1 MNLSLPLWLK
11 RYADRF
17 SGADLTDRAAALT
30 YYGFLSLFP
39 ALIIGVALIGIFGT
53 YPDTYNEIVATMRDA
68 APGPVVN
75 LVESA
80 LDDAVA
86 NRGGVGGLLGVGLII
101 SLYSASGAT
110 GAAVRA
116 IEAAY
121 GEDLDSAWWH
131 AYVIRLALT
140 VALALMFLIAFGG
153 ILLAGPIFD
162 WLADHAGICESVSS
176 MVGLVRWPIGLTAL
190 LSATLLLYWTGSGRV
205 KRLRQLLPGALV
217 AMVVTL
223 IATFGFN
230 LYVANFNTYGAT
242 YGSLGAVIVLLIW
255 MWLNSLAMIAGAALN
270 AELEHPGGAS
280 NQDGAS
286 EPRQDASERS
296 QVDAGDR
303 DVE

>member
-1 MNLSLPLWLK
+1 MNLSVPLWLQ
-11 RYADRF
+11 RFADRF
-17 SGADLTDRAAALT
+17 SAADLTDRAAALT

-39 ALIIGVALIGIFGT
+39 ALIIGVALIGVFGT
-53 YPDTYNEIVATMRDA
+53 YPDTYNEIVATLRDT
-68 APGPVVN
+68 APGPVVD

-80 LDDAVA
+80 LDSAVS

-101 SLYSASGAT
+101 SFYSASGAT

-140 VALALMFLIAFGG
+140 IALALMFLIAFAA
-153 ILLAGPIFD
+153 ILLAGPLFD
-162 WLADHAGICESVSS
+162 WLAEHAGISESVSS
-176 MVGLVRWPIGLTAL
+176 LVSLVRWPIGLTAL

-242 YGSLGAVIVLLIW
+242 YGSLGAVIVLLVW
-255 MWLNSLAMIAGAALN
+255 MWLNSLAMVTGAALN

-280 NQDGAS
+280 KGEGAA
-286 EPRQDASERS
+286 EQPRDPSDLRS
-296 QVDAGDR
+296 SDAGDD